1 MANPN
6 FVANYSTNEIFRNE
20 DTDRCLTDDLDT
32 IESDIADLETNK
44 ADSDHTHSGY
54 AATDHTHTGFASESH
69 THTGYAATSHTHSE
83 YAGETHT
90 HGQTD
95 ITGLVDALAAKA
107 NVADVTT
114 KADLV
119 DGKVPASQLPAF
131 VDDVLEY
138 ANLAAFPTAGESGK
152 IYVAQDTNKT
162 YRWSGSAY
170 VEISSSIALGE
181 TAATAYRGDRGATAY
196 THSQNSDVHVTAAQ
210 KTAWDSK
217 AEGNH
222 SHTPA
227 AIGAAPASHTH
238 DYAASN
244 HTHTPASIGAAPA
257 SHTHT
262 DNVLVQKAS
271 GPAVNL
277 TVTGADCKTSM
288 YKNANATADNGT
300 TISDYA
306 SDGTRDS
313 LILARGLALTNK
325 LRLVVNHGG
334 DETATYAIYGE
345 HHKPTAAEVGALA
358 LTGGTVTG
366 ETNFSG
372 GLVRLKGTQ
381 TLYHS
386 GSQLI
391 FGSNNL
397 PTRIGGSA
405 ITATQTIQ
413 VDSDERLKE
422 NVAPVD
428 AEACIKLIADIAV
441 KTFNY
446 IGNDDPCMG
455 VIAQELAN
463 NELAKFFVS
472 TGPEGYMAVKE
483 AGMIWPTIVA
493 LQKAIERIEELEA
506 KVATL
511 EAHKCNCK

>member
-6 FVANYSTNEIFRNE
+6 FTGEYSTNQIYRDLEY
-20 DTDRCLTDDLDT
+20 DRCLTDDLDVMDEE
-32 IESDIADLETNK
+32 IQNLSTNK
-44 ADSDHTHSGY
+44 AEVNHTHSGYATTNHTHSGY
-54 AATDHTHTGFASESH
+54 AAAG
-69 THTGYAATSHTHSE
+69 HTHSE
-83 YAGETHT
+83 YAGATHT

-95 ITGLVDALAAKA
+95 ITGLADALSAKA
-107 NVADVTT
+107 NVADMVE

-196 THSQNSDVHVTAAQ
+196 THSQNSYVHVQPAQ
-210 KTAWDSK
+210 KQTWDSK

-222 SHTPA
+222 THTPA
-227 AIGAAPASHTH
+227 SIGAAAASHTH

-244 HTHTPASIGAAPA
+244 HTHTPASIGAAAA

-428 AEACIKLIADIAV
+428 ADACLKLIADIDV

-446 IGNDDPCMG
+446 IGNDDSCMG
-455 VIAQELAN
+455 VIAQELEN

-472 TGPEGYMAVKE
+472 TGPEGYLAVKE

-493 LQKAIERIEELEA
+493 LQKAFERIEELEV